1 MNWKKP
7 VAEAEGL
14 ALPVFKGERRMK
26 EWILASQSPRRKE
39 LFGRLVPEFTVIV
52 DDSTEVWVP
61 EEKPEATV
69 KRLAEEKARNVAAK
83 TDKDALV
90 LAADT
95 VVVLDGKILGKPK
108 NEAEAYAML
117 TALSGNTHQ
126 VFTGIAV
133 LDRKS
138 GECVTAA
145 ECTKVYFVDLNEET
159 IRYYIASGE
168 PMDKAGAYGIQDLG
182 ALFVEGIEGDYFNVV
197 GLPLC
202 RLGKL
207 LKESF
212 GIDLWIR

>member
-1 MNWKKP
+1 
-7 VAEAEGL
+7 
-14 ALPVFKGERRMK
+14 MK
-26 EWILASQSPRRKE
+26 EWILASQSPRRRE

-61 EEKPEATV
+61 DEKPEATV

-108 NEAEAYAML
+108 NEEEAYAIL

-138 GECVTAA
+138 GKCVTAA
-145 ECTKVYFVDLNEET
+145 ECTKVHFVDLNEET

>member
-1 MNWKKP
+1 
-7 VAEAEGL
+7 
-14 ALPVFKGERRMK
+14 MK
-26 EWILASQSPRRKE
+26 EWILASQSPRRRE
-39 LFGRLVPEFTVIV
+39 LFGRLVPEFTVMI

-61 EEKPEATV
+61 DEKPEATV
-69 KRLAEEKARNVAAK
+69 KRLAEEKARNVAIK
-83 TDKDALV
+83 TDKDALI

-108 NEAEAYAML
+108 DEEEAYAML
-117 TALSGNTHQ
+117 QALSGNTHQ

-133 LDRKS
+133 LDRHS
-138 GECVTAA
+138 GKCVTAA
-145 ECTKVYFVDLNEET
+145 ECTKVRFTDLDEET

-168 PMDKAGAYGIQDLG
+168 PMDKAGAYGIQDLA